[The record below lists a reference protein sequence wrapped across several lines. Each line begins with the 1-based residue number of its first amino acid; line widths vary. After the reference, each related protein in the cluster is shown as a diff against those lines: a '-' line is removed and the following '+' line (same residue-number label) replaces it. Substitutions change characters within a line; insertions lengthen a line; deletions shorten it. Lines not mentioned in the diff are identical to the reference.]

1 VNEAAVRR
9 LLVCA
14 FLLTSWLPAASAAAS
29 LKEVLDRMDRAAAS
43 FQAVTAKVRK
53 ASLTAVINDETVEQ
67 GVLWMARSARKIV
80 RMKIEFREPDP
91 RVLAFAGRKGEVY
104 YPKINTVQ
112 EYDLGR
118 HGALVDQFLLLGF
131 GTPGR
136 ELARDYQIRL
146 AGAEQVA
153 GLRAD
158 RLELV
163 PKAKEARQHIAKVE
177 LWIADPGGYPVQ
189 QKFYTPSGDTTT
201 ITYTGVVINP
211 PLSDSDLTLKVP
223 PDARR
228 EYPQR

>member
-1 VNEAAVRR
+1 VRAVRPW
-9 LLVCA
+9 VPA
-14 FLLTSWLPAASAAAS
+14 FVVASSLAAPSAVSVNA
-29 LKEVLDRMDRAAAS
+29 VLERMDRAAAS
-43 FQAVTAKVRK
+43 FKAVTAKIRK

-67 GVLWMARSARKIV
+67 GVFFMSRQSRKNV
-80 RMKIEFREPDP
+80 RMKIEFQEPDP
-91 RVLAFAGRKGEVY
+91 RTVAFSDRKGEIY

-131 GTPGR
+131 GTSGK
-136 ELARDYQIRL
+136 ELARDYQVRL
-146 AGAEQVA
+146 AGADPV
-153 GLRAD
+153 GGVRAD

-163 PKAKEARQHIAKVE
+163 PKAKEARQHITKVE

-201 ITYTGVVINP
+201 ITYKDVVLNP
-211 PLSDSDLTLKVP
+211 ALSESDLALKVP
-223 PDARR
+223 PDAKR

>member
-1 VNEAAVRR
+1 MLAVGTLVAGWVLAAM
-9 LLVCA
+9 LA
-14 FLLTSWLPAASAAAS
+14 GPAGAAS
-29 LKEVLDRMDRAAAS
+29 LEQVLERMDRAAAS
-43 FQAVTAKVRK
+43 FQAVRASIRK
-53 ASLTAVINDETVEQ
+53 ASFTAAINDETVER
-67 GVLWMARSARKIV
+67 GVFQMSRRGRKTV

-91 RVLAFAGRKGEVY
+91 RVLAFSGRKGEIY

-136 ELARDYQIRL
+136 ELAREYQVQL
-146 AGAEQVA
+146 VAGAEPV
-153 GLRAD
+153 GGVRAD

-163 PKAKEARQHIAKVE
+163 PKAKEAREHIVRVE

-201 ITYTGVVINP
+201 ITYTDAVLNP
-211 PLSDSDLTLKVP
+211 ALSESDLSLRVP
-223 PDARR
+223 ADAKR